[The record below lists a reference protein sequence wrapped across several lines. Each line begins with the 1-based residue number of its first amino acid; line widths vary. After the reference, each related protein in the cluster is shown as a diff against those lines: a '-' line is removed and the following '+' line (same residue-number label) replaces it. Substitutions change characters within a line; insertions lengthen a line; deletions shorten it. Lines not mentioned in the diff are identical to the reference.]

1 MLAQKTRCE
10 ISSGTAHAG
19 LSELPLY
26 EVRSVMLFEH
36 VTDHLT
42 GGLYNF
48 ASTLLLQYIAG
59 HLSSYKC

>member
-1 MLAQKTRCE
+1 MLAQKTRCK

-42 GGLYNF
+42 GSLYNF
-48 ASTLLLQYIAG
+48 ASTLLL
-59 HLSSYKC
+59 